1 MKKTVKKVDKKEE
14 LQDLKK
20 KLFYKKENVYDV
32 RTKKAAKETEKYA
45 KGYMKFLDN
54 AKTEREAVREG
65 IKMLEANGFV
75 PYTLGGEIVAGGK
88 YYYNNRDK
96 SLFAFV
102 AGTENIEN
110 GVRICAAH
118 IDSPRLDL
126 KQHPMFENEGFAYL
140 KTHYYGG
147 IRKYQWVTIPLALHG
162 VVTTMDGKN
171 VEIVIGEDDN
181 DPIFCITDLLP
192 HLAREQSQR
201 PLGTAITGEGLNL
214 LIGSE
219 PIDGD
224 IDEKV
229 KFNMLKILNDK
240 YGITESDFVSAEL
253 TATPAGKARDLGLD
267 RSMIGAYGHDDRVC
281 AYPSLTAIIENKDSA
296 HTIMC
301 VLADKEEIGSEGVSG
316 MRCRLI
322 VDLIDEIAKNL
333 GGNPNVVRANS
344 MCLSADVSAG
354 YDPMYPEVYEK
365 RNSAIVNCGVVMNK
379 YTGGGGKSST
389 NDASA
394 EYVGAI
400 RKIFADAG
408 IVWQT
413 AELGKIDVGGGG
425 TVAMYI
431 ANHNINT
438 VDLGVPVLSMHAPME
453 VISKNDLYETHRALC
468 AFCK

>member
-1 MKKTVKKVDKKEE
+1 MDKKE
-14 LQDLKK
+14 LKK
-20 KLFYKKENVYDV
+20 LKEKLFYKKENAFDV
-32 RTKKAAKETEKYA
+32 ATEKEAKAVSEYA
-45 KGYMKFLDN
+45 EGYKSFLDN
-54 AKTEREAVREG
+54 AKTEREAVKEA
-65 IKMLEANGFV
+65 IKMLSKEGFKE
-75 PYTLGGEIVAGGK
+75 YKLGEKIEKGNK
-88 YYYNNRDK
+88 YYLNNRDK

-102 AGTENIEN
+102 AGTEDIEK
-110 GVRICAAH
+110 GIRICAAH

-162 VVTTMDGKN
+162 VVSNVDGEN
-171 VEIVIGEDDN
+171 VEIAIGEDEN
-181 DPIFCITDLLP
+181 DPVFCITDLLP
-192 HLAREQSQR
+192 HLAREQSQK
-201 PLGTAITGEGLNL
+201 PLGTAHAGESLNL

-219 PIDGD
+219 PLDGATED
-224 IDEKV
+224 KV
-229 KFNMLKILNDK
+229 KFNMLKILNDR

-253 TATPAGKARDLGLD
+253 TAVPAGKARDLGLD
-267 RSMIGAYGHDDRVC
+267 RSMIAAYGHDDRVC
-281 AYPSLTAIIENKDSA
+281 SYPSLTAIMECKNSE

-301 VLADKEEIGSEGVSG
+301 ILADKEEIGSEGVSG
-316 MRCRLI
+316 MKCRLI
-322 VDLIDEIAKNL
+322 VDLIEEISTNL

-354 YDPMYPEVYEK
+354 YDPMYPEVFEK

-394 EYVGAI
+394 EYVGHI
-400 RKIFADAG
+400 RRIFKDAG
-408 IVWQT
+408 VVWQT

-431 ANHNINT
+431 ANQNINT
-438 VDLGVPVLSMHAPME
+438 VDLGVAVLSMHAPLE
-453 VISKNDLYETHRALC
+453 VISKNDLYQTHKALV

>member
-1 MKKTVKKVDKKEE
+1 MKKNAKKIDKNEE
-14 LQDLKK
+14 LKDLKK

-32 RTKKAAKETEKYA
+32 RTKKGAKETERYA

-110 GVRICAAH
+110 GIRICAAH

-162 VVTTMDGKN
+162 VVTTMDGQN
-171 VEIVIGEDDN
+171 VEIVIGEDEG

-192 HLAREQSQR
+192 HLAREQSQK

-229 KFNMLKILNDK
+229 KFNMLKILNEK
-240 YGITESDFVSAEL
+240 YGITENDFVSAEL

-281 AYPSLTAIIENKDSA
+281 AYPSLTAIIENKDSE

-322 VDLIDEIAKNL
+322 VDLIDEISKNL

-394 EYVGAI
+394 EYVGKI
-400 RKIFADAG
+400 RKIFQDAK
-408 IVWQT
+408 ITWQT

>member
-1 MKKTVKKVDKKEE
+1 MKKTELEALKE
-14 LQDLKK
+14 
-20 KLFYKKENVYDV
+20 KLFYKKENVFDT
-32 RTKKAAKETEKYA
+32 RTKKEEKQIEEYS
-45 KGYMKFLDN
+45 KGYKKFLDG
-54 AKTEREAVREG
+54 AKTEREATALG
-65 IKMLEANGFV
+65 IKMLKENGFV
-75 PYTLGGEIVAGGK
+75 PYKLGDKIVKGGK
-88 YYYNNRDK
+88 YYYDNRGK

-102 AGTENIEN
+102 AGTESIEN
-110 GVRICAAH
+110 GIRICAAH

-171 VEIVIGEDDN
+171 VEVVIGEDDG
-181 DPIFCITDLLP
+181 DPVFCITDLLP
-192 HLAREQSQR
+192 HLAREQSQK
-201 PLGTAITGEGLNL
+201 PLGTAHAGESLNL
-214 LIGSE
+214 LIGSQ
-219 PIDGD
+219 PLDGATED
-224 IDEKV
+224 KV

-253 TATPAGKARDLGLD
+253 TAVPAGKARDLGLD
-267 RSMIGAYGHDDRVC
+267 RSMIAAYGHDDRVC
-281 AYPSLTAIIENKDSA
+281 SYPSLTAIIENKDSE
-296 HTIMC
+296 HTLMC
-301 VLADKEEIGSEGVSG
+301 ILADKEEIGSEGVSG
-316 MRCRLI
+316 MKCRLI
-322 VDLIDEIAKNL
+322 VDLIEEISKNL
-333 GGNPNVVRANS
+333 GGNANVVRANS

-354 YDPMYPEVYEK
+354 YDPMYPDVFEK

-394 EYVGAI
+394 EYVGHI
-400 RKIFADAG
+400 RRVFKENGVI
-408 IVWQT
+408 WQT

-431 ANHNINT
+431 ANQNINT
-438 VDLGVPVLSMHAPME
+438 VDLGVAVLSMHAPLE
-453 VISKNDLYETHRALC
+453 VISKNDLYQTHKALS

>member
-1 MKKTVKKVDKKEE
+1 MKKNAKKVDKNEE
-14 LQDLKK
+14 LKELKK
-20 KLFYKKENVYDV
+20 KLFYKKENVFEKQ
-32 RTKKAAKETEKYA
+32 TKKNAKATERYA

-54 AKTEREAVREG
+54 AKTEREAVKEG

-75 PYTLGGEIVAGGK
+75 PYTLGGEIVKGGK

-110 GVRICAAH
+110 GIRICAAH

-126 KQHPMFENEGFAYL
+126 KQHPLFENDGFAYL

-162 VVTTMDGKN
+162 VVTTLDGEN
-171 VEIVIGEDDN
+171 VEITIGEDEG

-201 PLGTAITGEGLNL
+201 PLATAITGEGLNL

-229 KFNMLKILNDK
+229 KFNMLKILNEK
-240 YGITESDFVSAEL
+240 YGITENDFVSAEL
-253 TATPAGKARDLGLD
+253 TAVPAGKARDLGLD

-281 AYPSLTAIIENKDSA
+281 AYPSLTAIIENKDSE

-316 MRCRLI
+316 MR
-322 VDLIDEIAKNL
+322 
-333 GGNPNVVRANS
+333 
-344 MCLSADVSAG
+344 
-354 YDPMYPEVYEK
+354 
-365 RNSAIVNCGVVMNK
+365 
-379 YTGGGGKSST
+379 
-389 NDASA
+389 
-394 EYVGAI
+394 
-400 RKIFADAG
+400 
-408 IVWQT
+408 
-413 AELGKIDVGGGG
+413 
-425 TVAMYI
+425 
-431 ANHNINT
+431 
-438 VDLGVPVLSMHAPME
+438 
-453 VISKNDLYETHRALC
+453 
-468 AFCK
+468 

>member
-1 MKKTVKKVDKKEE
+1 MAKNTKKVDKNEE
-14 LQDLKK
+14 LKELKK
-20 KLFYKKENVYDV
+20 KLFYKKENVFENQ
-32 RTKKAAKETEKYA
+32 TKNDAKATEKYA

-75 PYTLGGEIVAGGK
+75 AYTLGGKIVKGGK

-102 AGTENIEN
+102 AGTESIEN

-126 KQHPMFENEGFAYL
+126 KQHPLFENEGFAYL

-162 VVTTMDGKN
+162 VVTTLDGEN
-171 VEIVIGEDDN
+171 VEITIGEDEG

-192 HLAREQSQR
+192 HLAREQSQK
-201 PLGTAITGEGLNL
+201 PLGSAITGEGLNL

-229 KFNMLKILNDK
+229 KFNMLKILNEK
-240 YGITESDFVSAEL
+240 YGITENDFVSAEL
-253 TATPAGKARDLGLD
+253 TAVPAGKSRDLGLD

-281 AYPSLTAIIENKDSA
+281 AYPSLTAIIENKDSE

-301 VLADKEEIGSEGVSG
+301 ILADKEEIGSEGVSG

-322 VDLIDEIAKNL
+322 VDLIDELAREL
-333 GGNPNVVRANS
+333 GGNANVVRANS

-394 EYVGAI
+394 EYVGKI
-400 RKIFADAG
+400 RRIFHDAG
-408 IVWQT
+408 IIWQT

-453 VISKNDLYETHRALC
+453 VISKNDLYETHKALS

>member
-1 MKKTVKKVDKKEE
+1 MKKNAKKIDKNEE
-14 LQDLKK
+14 LKDLKK
-20 KLFYKKENVYDV
+20 KLFYKKENVYEK
-32 RTKKAAKETEKYA
+32 RTKKGAKETERYA

-110 GVRICAAH
+110 GIRICAAH

-162 VVTTMDGKN
+162 VVTTMDGQN
-171 VEIVIGEDDN
+171 VEIVIGEDEG

-192 HLAREQSQR
+192 HLAREQSQK

-229 KFNMLKILNDK
+229 KFNMLKILNEK
-240 YGITESDFVSAEL
+240 YGITENDFVSAEL

-281 AYPSLTAIIENKDSA
+281 AYPSLTAIIENKDSE

-322 VDLIDEIAKNL
+322 VDLIDEISKNL

-394 EYVGAI
+394 EYVGKI
-400 RKIFADAG
+400 RKIFQDAK
-408 IVWQT
+408 ITWQT

>member
-1 MKKTVKKVDKKEE
+1 MKKNAKKIDKNEE
-14 LQDLKK
+14 LKDLKK
-20 KLFYKKENVYDV
+20 KLFYKKENVYEK
-32 RTKKAAKETEKYA
+32 RTKKGAKETERYA

-110 GVRICAAH
+110 GIRICAAH

-162 VVTTMDGKN
+162 VVTTMDGQN
-171 VEIVIGEDDN
+171 VEIVIGEDEG

-192 HLAREQSQR
+192 HLAREQSQK

-229 KFNMLKILNDK
+229 KFNMLKILNEK
-240 YGITESDFVSAEL
+240 YGITENDFVSAEL

-281 AYPSLTAIIENKDSA
+281 AYPSLTAIIENKDSE

-322 VDLIDEIAKNL
+322 VDLIEEISKNL

-354 YDPMYPEVYEK
+354 YDPMYPEVYER

-394 EYVGAI
+394 EYVGKI
-400 RKIFADAG
+400 RKIFQDAK

-453 VISKNDLYETHRALC
+453 VISKNDLYETHKALS

>member
-1 MKKTVKKVDKKEE
+1 MKKNVKKVDKKEE

-162 VVTTMDGKN
+162 VVTTMDGEN

-201 PLGTAITGEGLNL
+201 PLASAITGEGLNL

-281 AYPSLTAIIENKDSA
+281 AYPSLTAIIENKDSE

-322 VDLIDEIAKNL
+322 VDLIEEISKNL

-394 EYVGAI
+394 EYVGTI

>member
-162 VVTTMDGKN
+162 VVTTMDGEN

>member
-1 MKKTVKKVDKKEE
+1 MAKKIDKNEE
-14 LQDLKK
+14 LKELKK
-20 KLFYKKENVYDV
+20 KLFYKKENVFENQ
-32 RTKKAAKETEKYA
+32 TKKSAKDTEKYA
-45 KGYMKFLDN
+45 KGYMQFLDN
-54 AKTEREAVREG
+54 AKTEREAVTQG

-75 PYTLGGEIVAGGK
+75 EYTLGAEIKAGGK

-126 KQHPMFENEGFAYL
+126 KQHPLFENDGFAYL

-162 VVTTMDGKN
+162 VVTTLEGEN
-171 VEIVIGEDDN
+171 VEITIGEDEG

-192 HLAREQSQR
+192 HLAREQSQK
-201 PLGTAITGEGLNL
+201 PLGAAITGEGLNL
-214 LIGSE
+214 LIGSQ

-229 KFNMLKILNDK
+229 KFNMLKILNEK
-240 YGITESDFVSAEL
+240 YGITENDFVSAEL
-253 TATPAGKARDLGLD
+253 TAVPAGKARDLGLD

-281 AYPSLTAIIENKDSA
+281 AYPSLTAIIENKDSE
-296 HTIMC
+296 HTLMC

-322 VDLIDEIAKNL
+322 VDLIDEIARNL

-394 EYVGAI
+394 EYVGKI
-400 RKIFADAG
+400 RKIFHDAG
-408 IVWQT
+408 IIWQT

-431 ANHNINT
+431 ANHNICT

-453 VISKNDLYETHRALC
+453 VISKNDLYETHKALS

>member
-1 MKKTVKKVDKKEE
+1 MKKTE
-14 LQDLKK
+14 LEALKK
-20 KLFYKKENVYDV
+20 QLFYKKENVFET
-32 RTKKAAKETEKYA
+32 RSKKEEKQIEEYS
-45 KGYMKFLDN
+45 KGYKTFLDN
-54 AKTEREAVREG
+54 AKTEREATKEG
-65 IKMLEANGFV
+65 IKMLKENGFV
-75 PYTLGGEIVAGGK
+75 PYKLGDKIVKGGK
-88 YYYNNRDK
+88 YYYDNRGK

-110 GVRICAAH
+110 GIRICAAH

-171 VEIVIGEDDN
+171 VEVVIGEDEK
-181 DPIFCITDLLP
+181 DPVFCITDLLP
-192 HLAREQSQR
+192 HLAREQSQK
-201 PLGTAITGEGLNL
+201 PLGTAHPGESLNL
-214 LIGSE
+214 LIGSQ
-219 PIDGD
+219 PLDGATD
-224 IDEKV
+224 DKV

-240 YGITESDFVSAEL
+240 YGITENDFVSAEL
-253 TATPAGKARDLGLD
+253 TAVPAGKARDLGLD
-267 RSMIGAYGHDDRVC
+267 RSMIAAYGHDDRVC
-281 AYPSLTAIIENKDSA
+281 SYPSLTAIIENKDSE
-296 HTIMC
+296 HTLMC
-301 VLADKEEIGSEGVSG
+301 ILADKEEIGSEGVSG
-316 MRCRLI
+316 MKCRLI
-322 VDLIDEIAKNL
+322 VDLIEEISKNL
-333 GGNPNVVRANS
+333 GGNANVVRANS

-354 YDPMYPEVYEK
+354 YDPMYPDVFEK

-394 EYVGAI
+394 EYVGHI
-400 RKIFADAG
+400 RRVFKENG
-408 IVWQT
+408 VVWQT

-431 ANHNINT
+431 ANQNINT
-438 VDLGVPVLSMHAPME
+438 VDLGVAVLSMHAPLE
-453 VISKNDLYETHRALC
+453 VISKNDLYQTHKALS

>member
-1 MKKTVKKVDKKEE
+1 MAKKIDKNEE
-14 LQDLKK
+14 LKELKK
-20 KLFYKKENVYDV
+20 KLFYKKENVFENQ
-32 RTKKAAKETEKYA
+32 TKKAAKDTEKYA
-45 KGYMKFLDN
+45 KGYMQFLDN
-54 AKTEREAVREG
+54 AKTEREAVTEG

-75 PYTLGGEIVAGGK
+75 EYTLGAEIKAGGK

-126 KQHPMFENEGFAYL
+126 KQHPLFENDGFAYL

-162 VVTTMDGKN
+162 VVTTLEGEN
-171 VEIVIGEDDN
+171 VEITIGEDEG

-192 HLAREQSQR
+192 HLAREQSQK
-201 PLGTAITGEGLNL
+201 PLGAAITGEGLNL
-214 LIGSE
+214 LIGSQ

-229 KFNMLKILNDK
+229 KFNMLKILNEK
-240 YGITESDFVSAEL
+240 YGITENDFVSAEL
-253 TATPAGKARDLGLD
+253 TAVPAGKARDLGLD

-281 AYPSLTAIIENKDSA
+281 AYPSLTAIIENKDSE
-296 HTIMC
+296 HTLMC

-316 MRCRLI
+316 MRCRLT
-322 VDLIDEIAKNL
+322 VDLIDEIARNL

-394 EYVGAI
+394 EYVGKI
-400 RKIFADAG
+400 RKIFHDAG
-408 IVWQT
+408 IIWQT

-431 ANHNINT
+431 ANHNICT

-453 VISKNDLYETHRALC
+453 VISKNDLYETHKALS

>member
-1 MKKTVKKVDKKEE
+1 MKKTD
-14 LQDLKK
+14 LQELKK
-20 KLFYKKENVYDV
+20 KLFYKKENVFDV
-32 RTKKAAKETEKYA
+32 RTKKDEKSLEKYS
-45 KGYMKFLDN
+45 KGYMSFLDN
-54 AKTEREAVREG
+54 AKTEREAVKEG

-75 PYTLGGEIVAGGK
+75 AYSIGDKIEKGGK

-96 SLFAFV
+96 SLFAFT
-102 AGTENIEN
+102 AGAESIEN
-110 GVRICAAH
+110 GIRICAAH

-162 VVTTMDGKN
+162 VVSTVDGKN
-171 VEIVIGEDDN
+171 VEVVIGEEEN

-192 HLAREQSQR
+192 HLAREQSQK
-201 PLGTAITGEGLNL
+201 PLGTAHAGESLNL

-219 PIDGD
+219 PLAGAEDD
-224 IDEKV
+224 KV

-253 TATPAGKARDLGLD
+253 TAVPAGKARDLGLD

-281 AYPSLTAIIENKDSA
+281 SYPSLTAIMECKNSE

-301 VLADKEEIGSEGVSG
+301 ILADKEEIGSEGVSG
-316 MRCRLI
+316 MKCRLI
-322 VDLIDEIAKNL
+322 VDLIEEISKNL
-333 GGNPNVVRANS
+333 GGNANVVRANS
-344 MCLSADVSAG
+344 MCLSADVSAA
-354 YDPMYPEVYEK
+354 YDPMYPEVFEK

-394 EYVGAI
+394 EYVGHI
-400 RKIFADAG
+400 RRVFKDAG
-408 IVWQT
+408 VIWQT

-431 ANHNINT
+431 ANQNINT
-438 VDLGVPVLSMHAPME
+438 VDLGVAVLSMHAPLE
-453 VISKNDLYETHRALC
+453 VISKNDLYQTHKALV

>member
-1 MKKTVKKVDKKEE
+1 MKKTE
-14 LQDLKK
+14 LQELKK
-20 KLFYKKENVYDV
+20 KLFYKKENVFDV
-32 RTKKAAKETEKYA
+32 RTKKDEKAISDYA
-45 KGYMKFLDN
+45 KGYMTFLDN
-54 AKTEREAVREG
+54 AKTEREAVKESV
-65 IKMLEANGFV
+65 KMLEAQGFKA
-75 PYTLGGEIVAGGK
+75 YKLGDKIKKGGK
-88 YYYNNRDK
+88 YYLNNRDK
-96 SLFAFV
+96 SLYAFV
-102 AGTENIEN
+102 AGKEDVEKGI
-110 GVRICAAH
+110 RICAAH

-126 KQHPMFENEGFAYL
+126 KQHPLFENDGFAYL

-162 VVTTMDGKN
+162 VVTKLDGTN
-171 VEIVIGEDDN
+171 VEIVIGEDEN

-214 LIGSE
+214 LIGSQ

-229 KFNMLKILNDK
+229 KFNMLNILYEK
-240 YGITESDFVSAEL
+240 YGITENDFVSAEL

-267 RSMIGAYGHDDRVC
+267 RSLIGAYGHDDRVC
-281 AYPSLTAIIENKDSA
+281 SYPALTALMECKDSE
-296 HTIMC
+296 HTVMC
-301 VLADKEEIGSEGVSG
+301 ILADKEEIGSEGVSG
-316 MRCRLI
+316 MKCRLI
-322 VDLIDEIAKNL
+322 VDLIEEISKSL

-389 NDASA
+389 NDASS
-394 EYVGAI
+394 EYVGYI
-400 RKIFADAG
+400 RKLFADAG

-413 AELGKIDVGGGG
+413 AELGKIDAGGGG

-431 ANHNINT
+431 ANQNINT
-438 VDLGVPVLSMHAPME
+438 VDLGVPVLSMHAPLE
-453 VISKNDLYETHRALC
+453 VIAKNDLYETHKAFV